1 MKRPDVDAVVARV
14 MAELRQ
20 GQSGRHGPRPDAR
33 TEAAERP
40 PQPAAA
46 PRHGSSLFDEVDAAV
61 EAAQQAHRRLR
72 DLPLEVRERM
82 IAHIRRA
89 MRANAQPLA
98 YESWGE
104 TGMGRYEDKIEKILL
119 NANKAPGTELL
130 STGAWSGDGG
140 LTVVEYAPY
149 GVIGSIVPSTNPV
162 STVVCNSLSM
172 VAAGNAVV
180 FNAHPGARGCSN
192 RAVELVND
200 AIVEAGG
207 PADLV
212 CAVAQPTIGTAQQIM
227 GHGGVNLLVVTGG
240 AAVVQAAMASGKR
253 AICAGPGNPPVVV
266 DETADV
272 RQAGRDI
279 VRGASFDNNII
290 CTDEK
295 EVFAVAAIADELVA
309 QMCAHGAVR
318 IDGGQLERLRG
329 SIFAEPPRRG
339 ERGRMNPAFIGKNA
353 NRLLAEIGVEAGD
366 EVRLV
371 VVEVERDD
379 PLVLTEQM
387 MPVLPVVRVR
397 DADEGIDLARAAE
410 RGCRH
415 TAVMHSKN
423 LDHLSRM
430 AREMDC
436 SIFVKNGVSYD
447 GLGHGGEG
455 YCSFTIASP
464 TGEGLTS
471 PVSFSR
477 VRRCVLKDSFR
488 IV

>member
-1 MKRPDVDAVVARV
+1 VKPPEIDAVVDRV
-14 MAELRQ
+14 MTELRQ
-20 GQSGRHGPRPDAR
+20 GQRGRHGPRLKAK
-33 TEAAERP
+33 AGARP
-40 PQPAAA
+40 PQPAATL
-46 PRHGSSLFDEVDAAV
+46 RHGGCLFADVDAAV
-61 EAAQQAHRRLR
+61 GAAREAHERLR
-72 DLPLEVRERM
+72 ALPLEIRERM
-82 IAHIRRA
+82 VAHIRRA
-89 MRANAQPLA
+89 MRTNAQPLA
-98 YESWGE
+98 YEAWTE

-119 NANKAPGTELL
+119 NANKAPGCELL
-130 STGAWSGDGG
+130 ATGAWSGDGG

-149 GVIGSIVPSTNPV
+149 GVIGAIIPSTNPV
-162 STVVCNSLSM
+162 STVVCNSISM

-192 RAVELVND
+192 RTVELIND

-207 PADLV
+207 PAHLV
-212 CAVAQPTIGTAQQIM
+212 CAIGEPTIETAQRLM
-227 GHGGVNLLVVTGG
+227 GHAGVNLLVVTGG

-266 DETADV
+266 DETADLL
-272 RQAGRDI
+272 QAGRDI

-295 EVFAVAAIADELVA
+295 EVFAVASIADELIR
-309 QMCAHGAVR
+309 QMCAHGALRVDSR
-318 IDGGQLERLRG
+318 QLERLRG
-329 SIFAEPPRRG
+329 VIFADHPRPG
-339 ERGRMNPAFIGKNA
+339 ERGHMNAAFIGKNA
-353 NRLLAEIGVEAGD
+353 NRLLAEIGVTAGD
-366 EVRLV
+366 ELRLV

-379 PLVLTEQM
+379 PLVLSEQM

-397 DADEGIDLARAAE
+397 DADEGIDLAKAAE
-410 RGCRH
+410 HGCRH

-477 VRRCVLKDSFR
+477 IRRCVLKDSFR